1 MIRHAAT
8 DMKTVFKAILLL
20 ALLASMASVAQA
32 DPPFQL
38 TPQGARYKDL
48 QPGTGDSAEPGDVA
62 TIHFTGW
69 LDDNGKEGRQ
79 IYNTRK
85 EHRPISFVI
94 GTDRVMPGW
103 NEGVIGMRQGGKR
116 LVMLPPA
123 LGYGGRGAQDAVPPG
138 SSLIFV
144 IDLVELEKR

>member
-1 MIRHAAT
+1 MIRHAVT
-8 DMKTVFKAILLL
+8 EMKTVFKAIVLL
-20 ALLASMASVAQA
+20 ALLVSMAGVAQA
-32 DPPFQL
+32 DPPFLL
-38 TPQGARYKDL
+38 TPQGAHYKDL
-48 QPGTGDSAEPGDVA
+48 KPGTGDSAEPGDVA

-79 IYNTRK
+79 IYNTHQER
-85 EHRPISFVI
+85 RPVSFVI

-116 LVMLPPA
+116 LVMLPPE
-123 LGYGGRGAQDAVPPG
+123 LGYGGRGVQDAVPPG